1 MTEDVNTLMANPIKA
16 LFENRND
23 KQFTLLFC
31 QQVGCALK
39 AAEALGKLF
48 RSVPDIAPSLDIIHA
63 AEQEGDRLVD
73 QVHQLLD
80 SVFITKKITKED
92 INRLA
97 NQLDDI
103 LDDMYDAAC
112 FMSDYR
118 IQEVE
123 QESYRLVEIIE
134 QMIHRLSV
142 VTNALLHLTTET
154 LSESIAQM
162 KALEEEGDRLRSS
175 ARKRTYQSIDAKLF
189 IAWKDI
195 DAKLEK
201 VTDHCFYAT
210 DIIASIVRKY

>member
-1 MTEDVNTLMANPIKA
+1 MGKDVNTLMANQIKA

-23 KQFTLLFC
+23 KQFTFLFC
-31 QQVGCALK
+31 QQIAAALRG
-39 AAEALGKLF
+39 AEALGRLF
-48 RSVPDIAPSLDIIHA
+48 RSVPNIDEPLSVIRA
-63 AEQEGDRLVD
+63 AEQEGDQYVD

-80 SVFITKKITKED
+80 HVFITKKMTKED

-103 LDDMYDAAC
+103 LDDMFDAAC
-112 FMSDYR
+112 YMSDYG
-118 IQEVE
+118 IQEVD

-142 VTNALLHLTTET
+142 VINAILHLTTET
-154 LSESIAQM
+154 LTESIAQM
-162 KALEEEGDRLRSS
+162 KALEEEGDRLRSA
-175 ARKRTYQSIDAKLF
+175 ARKRTFQSSDPKLF

-201 VTDHCFYAT
+201 VTDHCFYAA